1 MNSYR
6 SPEEILADMGAVIER
21 YEPGDAV
28 PLASPQIPLE
38 TVRAASFASQATPR
52 RAFLDSGGLFPSRNV
67 SMLSGDGGT
76 GKSLLAMQLSAA
88 VATGTT
94 WLGLVVNRG
103 PVLYF
108 SAEDDLDETHIRLK
122 EICSAEGL
130 DLSQMIGLELAVLA
144 GKDAVLAVE
153 AATGGKIGL
162 TPLFERLRL
171 RMAMTKP
178 SLLVLDNL
186 ADIFAGNENVRPLA
200 RQFIGA
206 LRGLAIE
213 FDCVVLLLSHP
224 SLSGMNTGTGASGNT
239 AWNN

>member
-1 MNSYR
+1 M
-6 SPEEILADMGAVIER
+6 
-21 YEPGDAV
+21 
-28 PLASPQIPLE
+28 
-38 TVRAASFASQATPR
+38 
-52 RAFLDSGGLFPSRNV
+52 
-67 SMLSGDGGT
+67 
-76 GKSLLAMQLSAA
+76 
-88 VATGTT
+88 
-94 WLGLVVNRG
+94 
-103 PVLYF
+103 
-108 SAEDDLDETHIRLK
+108 K

-153 AATGGKIGL
+153 ASTVGKIDL

-171 RMAMTKP
+171 RMARSKP

-224 SLSGMNTGTGASGNT
+224 SLSGINSGTGASATQPGT
-239 AWNN
+239 TRSGLGSIWSGAAMSLIRRP